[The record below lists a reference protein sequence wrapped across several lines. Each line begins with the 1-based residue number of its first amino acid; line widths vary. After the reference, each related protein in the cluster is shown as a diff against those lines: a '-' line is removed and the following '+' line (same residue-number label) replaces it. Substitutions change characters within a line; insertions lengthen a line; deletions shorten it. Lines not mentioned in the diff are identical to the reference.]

1 MLNTVN
7 VIEVPDQSTMGVG
20 KLVSF
25 PDPEGN
31 SQAEDLFRT
40 LVRENSQGISAGMIE
55 EALEDGFFWQGT
67 YWVGIVHST
76 E

>member
-7 VIEVPDQSTMGVG
+7 VIEVPDLTTMGVG
-20 KLVSF
+20 KLASF

-31 SQAEDLFRT
+31 SQAEDLFQT
-40 LVRENSQGISAGMIE
+40 LVRENSPETPAGQIE
-55 EALEDGFFWQGT
+55 AALEDGYFWQGN

-76 E
+76 